1 MPATD
6 RLAVTK
12 VIRPAAVLREDVAR
26 SILVEVSVRDI
37 ASGGVWQAT
46 PTAWTRWNGPWN
58 GVPPIPD
65 SIRMVG
71 RIEIAYGTP
80 SRYEVTIYRV
90 SITQYGVEQGWTISS
105 LTNEALGYGGITLAE
120 CPRADMPPPP
130 KPMRI

>member
-1 MPATD
+1 MPGLD
-6 RLAVTK
+6 RVAVTE
-12 VIRPAAVLREDVAR
+12 VIRPAAILREDVAR
-26 SILVEVSVRDI
+26 SILVEVSVRDV

-46 PTAWTRWNGPWN
+46 PTAWTRWSGPWT
-58 GVPPIPD
+58 GRGTPPD
-65 SIRMVG
+65 GIRLVG

-90 SITQYGVEQGWTISS
+90 SITQFGVEQGWTIAG
-105 LTNEALGYGGITLAE
+105 LTNEALGYGGVTLAE